1 MLRFFF
7 NEELF
12 KGKAVLAGEQ
22 GACWVTSSMGRP
34 CGSGKLGY
42 VFCCSSMFTYLNRVL
57 MGQLLWCL
65 VPLQLQGTKSS
76 AEVHAGDGITT

>member
-1 MLRFFF
+1 MLGFFF

-12 KGKAVLAGEQ
+12 KGKAVVAGEQ
-22 GACWVTSSMGRP
+22 GARWGTSSMGWP

-57 MGQLLWCL
+57 MGQPLWCL
-65 VPLQLQGTKSS
+65 VPLQ
-76 AEVHAGDGITT
+76 